1 MFSKLGVRSMTARI
15 ETAINCVKLVDQKVE
30 LLSDKCDLLEKQVS
44 LQHDVII
51 NLKDLIIEIVEAR
64 EARSQKL
71 EKDK

>member
-1 MFSKLGVRSMTARI
+1 MYLKLGVRSMTARI

-30 LLSDKCDLLEKQVS
+30 LLSEKCELLEKQVS

-51 NLKDLIIEIVEAR
+51 NLKDLIINFV
-64 EARSQKL
+64 EARSQNL

>member
-1 MFSKLGVRSMTARI
+1 MTARI
-15 ETAINCVKLVDQKVE
+15 ETAINCVKLVDEKVE
-30 LLSDKCDLLEKQVS
+30 LLSDKCDLLERQVS

-51 NLKDLIIEIVEAR
+51 NLKDLFVNFV

>member
-1 MFSKLGVRSMTARI
+1 MTARI

-64 EARSQKL
+64 EARSQNL